1 MIQRNYLLL
10 STEEKGDLLSVCFG
24 KWIMRKRTASSSRP
38 DNVPLVESEKVKY
51 IPKGG
56 NLNQIL
62 SNKIESRIKS

>member
-1 MIQRNYLLL
+1 
-10 STEEKGDLLSVCFG
+10 
-24 KWIMRKRTASSSRP
+24 MRKRTASSSRP